1 MRVGQIVWFWPLLCV
16 STLLSTIYFILW
28 GLMDIALSLSLSLAF
43 QASAQNYMHAL
54 ALLVSPQAHSR
65 IFFPF
70 LYTISFS
77 NHVLPPSNYNETEIV

>member
-1 MRVGQIVWFWPLLCV
+1 MGIDGYC
-16 STLLSTIYFILW
+16 
-28 GLMDIALSLSLSLAF
+28 ALPLSLAF

-77 NHVLPPSNYNETEIV
+77 NYVINKQWSY